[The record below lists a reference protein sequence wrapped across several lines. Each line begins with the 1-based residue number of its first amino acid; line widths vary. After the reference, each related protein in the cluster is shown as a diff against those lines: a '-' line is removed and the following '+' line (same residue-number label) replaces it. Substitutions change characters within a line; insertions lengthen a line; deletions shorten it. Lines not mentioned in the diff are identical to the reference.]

1 MFLSA
6 ISFTSRKPISQE
18 LLTMSIIDTP
28 FKTTDKIPCLKQQGV
43 TTVIRYYNFT
53 NSSVFPNKK
62 LELPEAEALTA
73 NDLQIAVVFQQRQ
86 NNAADFS
93 DMKGFAAGREAFR
106 HAQNS
111 IGQPSGTGI
120 YFSCDFDASSSEI
133 RNNIIPYFQ
142 GVKRAF
148 EQESGGNSAY
158 RVGVY
163 GSGLTGNTL
172 TSEGLVQLVW
182 LAMSR
187 GFRGT
192 RDALNAGAFDL
203 AQLPPERKLCG
214 IGVDFNDPNPTR
226 PDFGAFKLDVDVVVP
241 APIPVPAPPIGT
253 VTNPHRVIARSGL
266 RLREGPGTQFDIIGG
281 LGFGQV
287 VSVSSTSD
295 GFAQVDVEGDG
306 RVDGFA
312 SMSFLEP
319 V

>member
-1 MFLSA
+1 
-6 ISFTSRKPISQE
+6 
-18 LLTMSIIDTP
+18 MSIIDTP
-28 FKTTDKIPCLKQQGV
+28 FKTTDRIPCLKQQGV

-73 NDLQIAVVFQQRQ
+73 NGLQIAVVFLQRQ
-86 NNAADFS
+86 NSASDFS
-93 DMKGFAAGREAFR
+93 DLKGFAAGREAFR

-148 EQESGGNSAY
+148 EQESGGNAAY

-163 GSGLTGNTL
+163 GSGLTGNML

-192 RDALNAGAFDL
+192 REALDAGAFNL
-203 AQLPPERKLCG
+203 AQVFPERTLCG
-214 IGVDFNDPNPTR
+214 IRLDFNDPNPNR
-226 PDFGAFKLDVDVVVP
+226 PDFGAFKLDADVVVP
-241 APIPVPAPPIGT
+241 TPVPAPVGT
-253 VTNPHRVIARSGL
+253 LGNPHRVIARSGL

-287 VSVSSTSD
+287 VSVASTSD